1 MDIQTSNQEEFE
13 KLHPSMK
20 DYLFSGMDTN
30 RYASKLVTE
39 KNFFNMNLFK
49 EDPEE
54 LDPDL
59 IARTEAA
66 RADPN
71 YFLEGVKTGLSHG
84 AELFASIPGG
94 LDRFY
99 DWGRKTLG

>member
-1 MDIQTSNQEEFE
+1 MDIQTSNQEEFD

-59 IARTEAA
+59 IKRTETA

-94 LDRFY
+94 R
-99 DWGRKTLG
+99 

>member
-1 MDIQTSNQEEFE
+1 MDIQTSNQEEFD

-30 RYASKLVTE
+30 RYASNLVTE

-71 YFLEGVKTGLSHG
+71 YFFEGVKYVFDAPNWVTEEQYESDMADH
-84 AELFASIPGG
+84 
-94 LDRFY
+94 Y
-99 DWGRKTLG
+99 DPYG